1 MNQKKSR
8 RKKITTVKGLYQS
21 KGTSYEEV
29 QETTRKRVAVEL
41 LARGVRPEIIYS
53 EAWGLD
59 PGDSAA
65 DIRDAFSDLFG
76 MPYSEIMQTNWI
88 PFVEGWLEFY
98 GISID

>member
-53 EAWGLD
+53 LCRQIGFRSWRDGSNFTELASIKLTRATY
-59 PGDSAA
+59 PIFFRVGD
-65 DIRDAFSDLFG
+65 F
-76 MPYSEIMQTNWI
+76 
-88 PFVEGWLEFY
+88 
-98 GISID
+98 